1 MTFLSTVSD
10 CWLGLCRKAPVVR
23 ASQAGI
29 GNPLEPAHE
38 GRPDGGAG
46 GPGTIRRGI
55 GAALS
60 GTKTLIHNRQ
70 LLWFSLLVGLVLA
83 GHLIAQ
89 WMLFV
94 LNPFPSYGPDLLQ
107 PLVLTFT
114 IEFPTAFCLVFL
126 LAGLVLSLSPEKGGP
141 VSFFQGLTRAKKYT
155 RPLTGWSVVVALA
168 GTLIFTAGPDAGNLL
183 YIAGQNSYPLDS
195 AWFQPFTMI
204 STIWSAIWQFLFN
217 VLNQIPFNYILYPDL
232 YVANLPGGE
241 NGIEFA
247 FVSTLILSAINALL
261 FVLTLFVVPL
271 LVLERKRLKEAV
283 SGSFTLMKNIWGEVA
298 ACVLGLGTV
307 VFTAFLSFLLFQLAA
322 GIVAL
327 DLTWRPGNEWIAAGL
342 LYILALSG
350 LAFVA
355 ATVGGIA
362 TRDLYTSAK
371 SGHMP
376 GSAETDSFA

>member
-1 MTFLSTVSD
+1 MNRHSD
-10 CWLGLCRKAPVVR
+10 ARWWLGLCRKAPAVR
-23 ASQAGI
+23 AAQAGM
-29 GNPLEPAHE
+29 GNQPEPVHE
-38 GRPDGGAG
+38 GRPDGGG
-46 GPGTIRRGI
+46 GGSKTVRRGI

-94 LNPFPSYGPDLLQ
+94 LNPFPFYGPDLLQ
-107 PLVLTFT
+107 PLVLTFAV
-114 IEFPTAFCLVFL
+114 EFSTVFCLVFL
-126 LAGLVLSLSPEKGGP
+126 LAGLALSLSPEKGGS
-141 VSFFQGLTRAKKYT
+141 VSFFHGLNKAKKYL

-168 GTLIFTAGPDAGNLL
+168 GTLIFTAGQDAGTLL
-183 YIAGQNSYPLDS
+183 YIAGRNSYSLDS

-204 STIWSAIWQFLFN
+204 STVWSAIWQFLFN

-247 FVSTLILSAINALL
+247 FVSTLILSAINVIL

-271 LVLERKRLKEAV
+271 LVLEERRLKEAV

-298 ACVLGLGTV
+298 ACVLGLGVV
-307 VFTAFLSFLLFQLAA
+307 VFAASLTFLLFQLAA

-327 DLTWRPGNEWIAAGL
+327 DLTWRPGDLWIASGF

-350 LAFVA
+350 LAVVA

-362 TRDLYTSAK
+362 TQDLYTSAK
-371 SGHMP
+371 AGHMP
-376 GSAETDSFA
+376 GSAETESIA